1 MPVILQKTH
10 TLVTSE
16 KAGIARSPNLVLS
29 YQCCRVNDLK
39 MPKHLLEETQMCKLV
54 TSQRLYNQ
62 QVENQKS
69 STQDQPRK
77 AKALSFL
84 ALNSHKDNLGLKSSL
99 GLVVCYLSAAAV
111 EPSAFK
117 KFPVIPAVY
126 RCGPFDL
133 IETCVYLSAN
143 QEQVLSQEFNAVLC
157 CHLNPVCR
165 EPELGTSQIPSP

>member
-16 KAGIARSPNLVLS
+16 KAGIASSPNLVLS

-39 MPKHLLEETQMCKLV
+39 MPKHLLKETQMCKLV
-54 TSQRLYNQ
+54 TSHRLYNQ

-69 STQDQPRK
+69 STQDQPRKAK

-99 GLVVCYLSAAAV
+99 GLVVCCLSAAAV

-117 KFPVIPAVY
+117 KFPVIPAIY
-126 RCGPFDL
+126 RSCP
-133 IETCVYLSAN
+133 A
-143 QEQVLSQEFNAVLC
+143 
-157 CHLNPVCR
+157 R
-165 EPELGTSQIPSP
+165 